1 VVKTQSIVP
10 IFLLACAQAC
20 SAAWTTVEH
29 QDTAL
34 PPIAYTENIIGQRTE
49 VSMGENNAVQLRLL
63 LGAGFETFAASSCPT
78 FQIDDRVPLHHFE
91 IGIRCEIDEKIAT
104 FHLGQITDAEIDSL
118 VLHRFMNGNI
128 VMFRYT
134 VNNGQY
140 RRAQFSLRNSKKAL
154 KQTVG
159 ADTRLLV
166 D

>member
-10 IFLLACAQAC
+10 IFLLACAQEC
-20 SAAWTTVEH
+20 SAAWTTVKH

-49 VSMGENNAVQLRLL
+49 VSMGQNNAIELRLL

-91 IGIRCEIDEKIAT
+91 IGIRCVIEKKIAT
-104 FHLGQITDAEIDSL
+104 FHLGQITDDEIDSL

-134 VNNGQY
+134 VNNGRY
-140 RRAQFSLRNSKKAL
+140 RRAEFSLRNSNQAL
-154 KQTVG
+154 KQAIG

-166 D
+166 N